1 MAEEQKK
8 SFVLY
13 FDMYPS
19 IRVLPADQ
27 KGMLL
32 GAVFEY
38 AQSAAERDIT
48 PEEIMARYPDMSQA
62 CSMAFRFVAETI
74 RRDTEK
80 WKAKHK
86 RYSEAAKVRWEKGST
101 PAKAGTAEGAMRKPP
116 VCGNISTRCQRE
128 GSRTAGTM
136 SDRRFYRWSVVFFP
150 KTA

>member
-62 CSMAFRFVAETI
+62 CSMAFRFVASGVT
-74 RRDTEK
+74 RRSGRLSTSGTPRPQK
-80 WKAKHK
+80 SAGK
-86 RYSEAAKVRWEKGST
+86 RAST

>member
-86 RYSEAAKVRWEKGST
+86 RYSEAAKVRWEKGQY
-101 PAKAGTAEGAMRKPP
+101 AGGGGYGGRGEEKAACMRKY
-116 VCGNISTRCQRE
+116 IDQ
-128 GSRTAGTM
+128 M
-136 SDRRFYRWSVVFFP
+136 P
-150 KTA
+150 KRGKQDGRNDV

>member
-32 GAVFEY
+32 EAVFEY
-38 AQSAAERDIT
+38 ALSAAKGDSA
-48 PEEIMARYPDMSQA
+48 PEEILMRYPDMSQE
-62 CSMAFRFVAETI
+62 CCMAFRFVAETI

-80 WKAKHK
+80 WKAKHR
-86 RYSEAAKVRWEKGST
+86 RYSEASKARWEKGQY
-101 PAKAGTAEGAMRKPP
+101 AGRDRDNGREDEMRKYIRQMQE
-116 VCGNISTRCQRE
+116 NMR
-128 GSRTAGTM
+128 
-136 SDRRFYRWSVVFFP
+136 
-150 KTA
+150 